1 MKRRKKIRFLGR
13 ENISGL
19 NIKKYREALN
29 PPCSQNSLASKLQL
43 AGLNVHKNM
52 VSMVEN
58 GKQGISDI
66 ELRTFA
72 LVLGVSVAD
81 LMDESIYKDY
91 IHDNTIEYP
100 DDSYDV
106 GLAMAAEVPK
116 K

>member
-1 MKRRKKIRFLGR
+1 MKRRRKIRFLGR
-13 ENISGL
+13 ANIAGL
-19 NIKKYREALN
+19 NIKKYREAIV
-29 PPCSQNSLASKLQL
+29 PTCSQNDLAHKLQL

-58 GKQGISDI
+58 GDQCINDV

-72 LVLGVSVAD
+72 QVLGVSVAD

-91 IHDNTIEYP
+91 PYVPNIEYSE
-100 DDSYDV
+100 DSYDV
-106 GLAMAAEVPK
+106 GLASVAEHPK